1 MDKNRLSME
10 QAFIRKESVTVK
22 MKKYP
27 NLLKN
32 YFFFLLHNFFLQR
45 WVKIMKTENTYA
57 WLKF

>member
-1 MDKNRLSME
+1 MDKNRLSTE

-27 NLLKN
+27 NLLKH
-32 YFFFLLHNFFLQR
+32 FFFLLHNFFLQR